1 MKKITVKY
9 TLEIPE
15 DKFEKIS
22 RLGQCGK
29 RELEQDIK
37 KMAEVTG
44 RHRVYEFTDGM
55 LQLNKQ
61 ENKINEES

>member
-1 MKKITVKY
+1 MKKIMVKY

-15 DKFEKIS
+15 DKFEKIC

-29 RELEQDIK
+29 RELETNIK

-44 RHRVYEFTDGM
+44 RHRVYEFADDM
-55 LQLNKQ
+55 LQLNKK
-61 ENKINEES
+61 EDS

>member
-1 MKKITVKY
+1 MKKIMIKY

-15 DKFEKIS
+15 DKFEKIC

-29 RELEQDIK
+29 RELETDIK
-37 KMAEVTG
+37 KMAEVSG

-61 ENKINEES
+61 ENQ